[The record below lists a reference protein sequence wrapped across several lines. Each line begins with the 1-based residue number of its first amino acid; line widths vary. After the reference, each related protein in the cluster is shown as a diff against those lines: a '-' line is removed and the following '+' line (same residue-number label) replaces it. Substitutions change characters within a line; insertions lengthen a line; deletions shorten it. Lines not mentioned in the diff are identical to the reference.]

1 MSASVQMDAASLR
14 CYGMRALRRLLRAH
28 WGKIACLAF
37 GVGLA
42 VGGSYYLWDQHR
54 FAATAAHADGTI
66 VGLEESTSTDEDG
79 GTTYC
84 PVVRF
89 VSERQQ
95 TVQFTAGEC
104 SYPAPRVGRTVEVLY
119 DPDHPQRANLGT
131 MGAVLMRWFLGSV
144 FTVIG
149 LLFATGAVY
158 SIAGAVSRRHGQQRG
173 DRIQDN
179 PARPQD
185 TDTA

>member
-1 MSASVQMDAASLR
+1 LR